1 MTHCVPRR
9 GGGDG
14 ARAAPPS
21 PLRCGLSRVA
31 ALVAALLLMLGL
43 PPGPATAQMPGGQP
57 NYVLGPGDLVKIT
70 VYDQPNLTT
79 EVRVDGD
86 NTISF
91 PLLGQVAVGG
101 GSVREA
107 ERRIAQGLRSGGFVS
122 DPEVTMLVLEFDSQQ
137 VSVLGQVNEP
147 GLFVLKRPSTIIDL
161 LAAASDVNP
170 EGDDI
175 ALFIEKGRDGHA
187 DRQIRIDLKALFEDG
202 DFGQN
207 RPVADGDVI
216 YVPKAPVFYI
226 HGEVNRPGSY
236 RLERDMTVMQ
246 ALSLGGGIAAN
257 GSEGGLTI
265 RRRADDGRIES
276 LDVELTDP
284 VREDDVIY
292 VEESLF

>member
-1 MTHCVPRR
+1 MTRCIAGR
-9 GGGDG
+9 GSGQG
-14 ARAAPPS
+14 ARARAPS
-21 PLRCGLSRVA
+21 PLRGIMLRVA
-31 ALVAALLLMLGL
+31 AVVASVLLLLGPL
-43 PPGPATAQMPGGQP
+43 PDPATARAAGVQP

-91 PLLGQVAVGG
+91 PLLDQVAVGG

-107 ERRIAQGLRSGGFVS
+107 ERRIAEGLRSGGFVS

-175 ALFIEKGRDGHA
+175 ALFIEKGRDGQA

-207 RPVADGDVI
+207 RPVGDGDVI

-246 ALSLGGGIAAN
+246 ALSLGGGIAPN